1 MGNCLSKI
9 VMCMGDDGIIGFGDG
24 WCIGKDDVWIVVI
37 GDVDELNLNFGVL
50 LVEMLLD
57 DVCMVFVMIQY
68 DLFDFGGE
76 LCIFGYVVFDDMYFV
91 WFD

>member
-57 DVCMVFVMIQY
+57 DVCMVFVMI
-68 DLFDFGGE
+68 
-76 LCIFGYVVFDDMYFV
+76 
-91 WFD
+91 